1 MNTLSKYDIADIVSH
16 ISGKTQPADA
26 RSSDGETFA
35 DLLREA
41 VKNIPQSNA
50 EGKAA
55 ESGKSLPESPLRG
68 KDLDSRVSA
77 GSVVESELHTLLR
90 EALSR
95 THSESSVDVRVSDTN
110 DSEQQSEI
118 KRQENSD
125 LIDNLRAA
133 LKFQGQKDAEIG
145 SEEISINK
153 ATSLTHTTGLA
164 AEGSDSIDDQIR
176 VATLKQRRPVILG
189 PGSPD
194 EQLRSQIMANYF
206 KDDSFL
212 RNELANDLKS
222 LESEVTSN
230 QNLLRPSSENLLGA
244 TNQSEKV
251 DWVTEAAAQ
260 QKNFIKRSDE
270 ISDVDLKIPLKNQ
283 TSKQNNYDKASAV
296 NDESKIGL
304 ASAQNVDTEGLVLSE
319 KRGSAEVT
327 GSFLESRHQLK
338 QLDITTQHQESSGFV
353 ARDGTA
359 KEDSAQVISNNIT
372 RSERFQEESNA
383 GDQNNEELPFRHS
396 ITKSEF
402 KSREKDTADQ
412 SSRADQNPVVSKAD
426 LLIGDAQR
434 EPQFRSTNFNPQEF
448 DPSAGAYQK
457 VSSELRPTQAQHNF
471 ETKDGGRAEGV
482 QVENHLAS
490 AIKKKES
497 GTEFRKGSVTEYS
510 DVFKNPSR
518 ESALN
523 AEFEIRINEPAK
535 RHIDQTRLSV
545 LDPNLTVEESDPSI
559 NTPKGESV
567 DALKSETIV
576 SLQSER
582 PVISSRPE
590 VSQRTVS
597 VSNFSSEMQES
608 IMGQL
613 TKTATG
619 TSKFTVALFPEN
631 LGRINIEIS
640 YSDLAGLKITM
651 IGDNPEATKI
661 LEQNL
666 PTLREN
672 LQTDKLNELLVNLNN
687 NRDSSGSNQKH
698 SQSEGGNFASKEDK
712 EAGNFDFTDP
722 NSKTRGE
729 TTNDLETGLD
739 TYV

>member
-50 EGKAA
+50 EVKAA
-55 ESGKSLPESPLRG
+55 ESGKSVPESPLRG
-68 KDLDSRVSA
+68 KDLDSRVPA

-90 EALSR
+90 QALSR

-194 EQLRSQIMANYF
+194 EHLRSQIMANYF
-206 KDDSFL
+206 RDDSFL

-244 TNQSEKV
+244 TNKAEKV

-338 QLDITTQHQESSGFV
+338 QLDRTTQHQESSDFV

-359 KEDSAQVISNNIT
+359 KEDLAQVISNNIT

-497 GTEFRKGSVTEYS
+497 GTEFRKGSVPEYS

-535 RHIDQTRLSV
+535 RHIDQTRLAV

-590 VSQRTVS
+590 VAQRTVS

>member
-1 MNTLSKYDIADIVSH
+1 
-16 ISGKTQPADA
+16 
-26 RSSDGETFA
+26 
-35 DLLREA
+35 
-41 VKNIPQSNA
+41 
-50 EGKAA
+50 
-55 ESGKSLPESPLRG
+55 
-68 KDLDSRVSA
+68 
-77 GSVVESELHTLLR
+77 
-90 EALSR
+90 
-95 THSESSVDVRVSDTN
+95 
-110 DSEQQSEI
+110 
-118 KRQENSD
+118 
-125 LIDNLRAA
+125 
-133 LKFQGQKDAEIG
+133 
-145 SEEISINK
+145 
-153 ATSLTHTTGLA
+153 
-164 AEGSDSIDDQIR
+164 
-176 VATLKQRRPVILG
+176 
-189 PGSPD
+189 
-194 EQLRSQIMANYF
+194 
-206 KDDSFL
+206 
-212 RNELANDLKS
+212 
-222 LESEVTSN
+222 N
-230 QNLLRPSSENLLGA
+230 QNLFRPSSENLLGA
-244 TNQSEKV
+244 TKQAEKI
-251 DWVTEAAAQ
+251 DRLAEAAAQ
-260 QKNFIKRSDE
+260 QKNFIKRSGE

-283 TSKQNNYDKASAV
+283 TLEQHNYDKASSI
-296 NDESKIGL
+296 NDEIKIGL
-304 ASAQNVDTEGLVLSE
+304 ENAQKVDTEDLVPSE
-319 KRGSAEVT
+319 KRGSTEIS
-327 GSFLESRHQLK
+327 GSFQESRHQLK
-338 QLDITTQHQESSGFV
+338 QLDKTIQHQETSDFV
-353 ARDGTA
+353 ARDGTFG
-359 KEDSAQVISNNIT
+359 EDSAQVIGNNIKQ
-372 RSERFQEESNA
+372 SERFQEESNA
-383 GDQNNEELPFRHS
+383 GDQNNEELRFRHS
-396 ITKSEF
+396 ITESEF
-402 KSREKDTADQ
+402 KSRGKDFMDQ
-412 SSRADQNPVVSKAD
+412 SSRADQNPAASKAD
-426 LLIGDAQR
+426 LLIGDDQR

-448 DPSAGAYQK
+448 DPSAGAYLK
-457 VSSELRPTQAQHNF
+457 VSSELRLNQAQPNF
-471 ETKDGGRAEGV
+471 ETKDGGRAGGV
-482 QVENHLAS
+482 EVANHLAS

-497 GTEFRKGSVTEYS
+497 GTEFRKGSVTDYS

-576 SLQSER
+576 GLQSDR
-582 PVISSRPE
+582 TAIFSRPD
-590 VSQRTVS
+590 VAQRTVS
-597 VSNFSSEMQES
+597 VSNFSSEMQET

-698 SQSEGGNFASKEDK
+698 NQSEEGNFASKEDK

-729 TTNDLETGLD
+729 ATNDLETGLD